1 MSQDQHTDHASHDGH
16 DPANIAKLWK
26 MIKDMRF
33 GMFTTRHENGHLHSR
48 PMTTQNR
55 GTDTDDVLWFFM
67 SRSSE
72 PFADLQREPQ
82 VNVAYADPSSDTYV
96 SVAGTAEP
104 VEDAGR
110 KRTLWNTATEA
121 WFPNGPDD
129 PDVALVRVRI
139 THAEYWDVHE
149 SKVVQL
155 LKMARSAV
163 TGHPPKDMGE
173 YGEVR
178 MH

>member
-1 MSQDQHTDHASHDGH
+1 MGSQHPTTPESND
-16 DPANIAKLWK
+16 IAKLWEL
-26 MIKDMRF
+26 IKDMRF
-33 GMFTTRHENGHLHSR
+33 GMLTTRHENGHLHSR

-55 GTDTDDVLWFFM
+55 RDDEADALFFFM

-72 PFADLQREPQ
+72 PFTDLQREHQ
-82 VNVAYADPSSDTYV
+82 VNVAYANPSSDTYV
-96 SVAGTAEP
+96 SVSGLAEA
-104 VEDAGR
+104 VEDAALR
-110 KRTLWNTATEA
+110 HALWNTATQA

-149 SKVVQL
+149 SKLVQL
-155 LKMARSAV
+155 YKMARAAA
-163 TGHPPKDMGE
+163 TGQPPKDMGD

>member
-1 MSQDQHTDHASHDGH
+1 MGSQHPTGLQQQHDTAHDLH
-16 DPANIAKLWK
+16 KLWEL
-26 MIKDMRF
+26 IKDMRF

-55 GTDTDDVLWFFM
+55 RDEDGDAVWFFM

-72 PFADLQREPQ
+72 PFADVQREPQ
-82 VNVAYADPSSDTYV
+82 VNVAYANPSSDTYV
-96 SVAGTAEP
+96 SVAGLAEEVNDP
-104 VEDAGR
+104 QRRHA
-110 KRTLWNTATEA
+110 LWSTATQA

-149 SKVVQL
+149 SKLVQL
-155 LKMARSAV
+155 YKMARAAV
-163 TGHPPKDMGE
+163 TGHPPTDMGDT
-173 YGEVR
+173 GQVR

>member
-1 MSQDQHTDHASHDGH
+1 MGSQHPSTLESND
-16 DPANIAKLWK
+16 IAKLWEL
-26 MIKDMRF
+26 IKDMRF
-33 GMFTTRHENGHLHSR
+33 GMLTTRHENGHLHSR

-55 GTDTDDVLWFFM
+55 RDDEADALFFFM

-72 PFADLQREPQ
+72 PFADLQREHQ
-82 VNVAYADPSSDTYV
+82 VNVAYANPSSDTYV
-96 SVAGTAEP
+96 SVSGLAEA
-104 VEDAGR
+104 VEDPALR
-110 KRTLWNTATEA
+110 RALWNTATQA

-129 PDVALVRVRI
+129 ADVALVRVRI

-149 SKVVQL
+149 SKLVQL
-155 LKMARSAV
+155 YKMARAAA
-163 TGHPPKDMGE
+163 TGQPPKDMGD

>member
-1 MSQDQHTDHASHDGH
+1 MGSQQPSTPESND
-16 DPANIAKLWK
+16 IAKLWEL
-26 MIKDMRF
+26 IKDMRF
-33 GMFTTRHENGHLHSR
+33 GMLTTRHENGHLHSR

-55 GTDTDDVLWFFM
+55 RDDEADALFFFM

-72 PFADLQREPQ
+72 PFADLQREHQ
-82 VNVAYADPSSDTYV
+82 VNVAYANPSSDTYV
-96 SVAGTAEP
+96 SVSGLAEA
-104 VEDAGR
+104 VEDPALR
-110 KRTLWNTATEA
+110 HALWNTATQA

-129 PDVALVRVRI
+129 ADVALVRVRI

-149 SKVVQL
+149 SKLVQL
-155 LKMARSAV
+155 YKMARAAA
-163 TGHPPKDMGE
+163 TGQPPKDMGD

>member
-1 MSQDQHTDHASHDGH
+1 MGSQHPST
-16 DPANIAKLWK
+16 PEINNIAKLWAL
-26 MIKDMRF
+26 IKDMRF
-33 GMFTTRHENGHLHSR
+33 GMLTTRHENGHLHSR

-55 GTDTDDVLWFFM
+55 RDDADDTLWFFM

-82 VNVAYADPSSDTYV
+82 VNVAYANPSSDTYV
-96 SVAGTAEP
+96 SVSGLADA
-104 VEDAGR
+104 VEDATLR
-110 KRTLWNTATEA
+110 RALWNTATQA

-129 PDVALVRVRI
+129 ADVALVRVRI

-149 SKVVQL
+149 SKAVQL
-155 LKMARSAV
+155 YKMARAAA
-163 TGHPPKDMGE
+163 TGQPPKDMGD

>member
-1 MSQDQHTDHASHDGH
+1 MHHDHDAAHEAQDTEH
-16 DPANIAKLWK
+16 LWK
-26 MIKDMRF
+26 LIKDMRF

-55 GTDTDDVLWFFM
+55 RDDTDDSLWFFM

-82 VNVAYADPSSDTYV
+82 VNVGYADPGSDSYV
-96 SVAGTAEP
+96 SVSGVAEP
-104 VEDAGR
+104 VEDPQQR
-110 KRTLWNTATEA
+110 KALWSTVNEA

-139 THAEYWDVHE
+139 THADYWDVKQ

-155 LKMARSAV
+155 FKMAKAAV
-163 TGHPPKDMGE
+163 TGQPPTDMGDR
-173 YGEVR
+173 GQVR

>member
-1 MSQDQHTDHASHDGH
+1 MGSQHPTTPESND
-16 DPANIAKLWK
+16 IAKLWEL
-26 MIKDMRF
+26 IKDMRF
-33 GMFTTRHENGHLHSR
+33 GMLTTRHENGHLHSR

-55 GTDTDDVLWFFM
+55 RDDEADALFFFM

-72 PFADLQREPQ
+72 PFADLQREHQ
-82 VNVAYADPSSDTYV
+82 VNVAYANPSSDTYV
-96 SVAGTAEP
+96 SVSGLAEA
-104 VEDAGR
+104 VEDATLR
-110 KRTLWNTATEA
+110 HALWNTATQA

-149 SKVVQL
+149 SKLVQL
-155 LKMARSAV
+155 YKMARAAA
-163 TGHPPKDMGE
+163 TGQPPRDMGD

>member
-1 MSQDQHTDHASHDGH
+1 MGSQHPTTPESND
-16 DPANIAKLWK
+16 IAKLWEL
-26 MIKDMRF
+26 IKDMRF
-33 GMFTTRHENGHLHSR
+33 GMLTTRHENGHLHSR

-55 GTDTDDVLWFFM
+55 RDDEADALFFFM

-72 PFADLQREPQ
+72 PFADLQREHQ
-82 VNVAYADPSSDTYV
+82 VNVAYANPSSDTYV
-96 SVAGTAEP
+96 SVSGLAEA
-104 VEDAGR
+104 VEDPALR
-110 KRTLWNTATEA
+110 RALWNTATQA

-149 SKVVQL
+149 SKLVQL
-155 LKMARSAV
+155 YKMARAAA
-163 TGHPPKDMGE
+163 TGQPPRDMGD

>member
-1 MSQDQHTDHASHDGH
+1 MGSQHPSTPESND
-16 DPANIAKLWK
+16 IAKLWEL
-26 MIKDMRF
+26 IKDMRF
-33 GMFTTRHENGHLHSR
+33 GMLTTRHENGHLHSR

-55 GTDTDDVLWFFM
+55 RDDEADALFFFM

-72 PFADLQREPQ
+72 PFADLQREHQ
-82 VNVAYADPSSDTYV
+82 VNVAYANPSSDTYV
-96 SVAGTAEP
+96 SVSGLAEA
-104 VEDAGR
+104 VEDPALR
-110 KRTLWNTATEA
+110 HALWNTATQA

-129 PDVALVRVRI
+129 ADVALVRVRI

-149 SKVVQL
+149 SKLVQL
-155 LKMARSAV
+155 YKMARAAA
-163 TGHPPKDMGE
+163 TGQPPKDMGD

>member
-1 MSQDQHTDHASHDGH
+1 MGSQYPSTPESND
-16 DPANIAKLWK
+16 IAKLWEL
-26 MIKDMRF
+26 IKDMRF
-33 GMFTTRHENGHLHSR
+33 GMLTTRHENGHLHSR

-55 GTDTDDVLWFFM
+55 RDDEADALFFFM

-72 PFADLQREPQ
+72 PFADLQREHQ
-82 VNVAYADPSSDTYV
+82 VNVAYANPSSDTYV
-96 SVAGTAEP
+96 SVSGLAEA
-104 VEDAGR
+104 VEDPALR
-110 KRTLWNTATEA
+110 RALWNTATQA

-129 PDVALVRVRI
+129 ADVALVRVRI

-149 SKVVQL
+149 SKLVQL
-155 LKMARSAV
+155 YKMARAAA
-163 TGHPPKDMGE
+163 TGQPPKDMGD

>member
-1 MSQDQHTDHASHDGH
+1 MGSQYPSTPESND
-16 DPANIAKLWK
+16 IAKLWEL
-26 MIKDMRF
+26 IKDMRF
-33 GMFTTRHENGHLHSR
+33 GMLTTRHENGHLHSR

-55 GTDTDDVLWFFM
+55 RDDEADALFFFM

-72 PFADLQREPQ
+72 PFADLQREHQ
-82 VNVAYADPSSDTYV
+82 VNVAYANPSSDTYV
-96 SVAGTAEP
+96 SVSGLAEA
-104 VEDAGR
+104 VEDAALR
-110 KRTLWNTATEA
+110 RALWNTATQA

-129 PDVALVRVRI
+129 ADVALVRVRI

-149 SKVVQL
+149 SKLVQL
-155 LKMARSAV
+155 YKMARAAA
-163 TGHPPKDMGE
+163 TGQPPKDMGD